1 MKKATFSSS
10 ILKEMS
16 HRSFTLIELLV
27 VIAIIAILAGMLLP
41 ALNSARE
48 KGRQADCQGDLKQI
62 MTTSLM
68 YTQDNN
74 EWVMPIGMGSR
85 YWYGIM
91 FEDYGVSANAFSC
104 PSNKLNVTRVN
115 GEESSKAFCI
125 YDALYNKG
133 LTRRTYLAKYRA
145 GMQMFGTTQQAL
157 FKSSKVNSATSS
169 FIYWCSQWNNGTNN
183 VMGYNLAPALYNNNG
198 SWGDKQPLPTHGDKY
213 VASFFDGHVS
223 SHTLEQMRLFHD
235 TNNYLSRSW

>member
-41 ALNSARE
+41 ALNNARE

-62 MTTSLM
+62 ITTSLM
-68 YTQDNN
+68 YTQDND
-74 EWVMPIGMGSR
+74 EWVMPVGMGSR
-85 YWYGIM
+85 YWYAFM
-91 FEDYGVSANAFSC
+91 LEDYGVSEKAFAC
-104 PSNKLNVTRVN
+104 PSNNRNVTRVASEDS
-115 GEESSKAFCI
+115 GSFFYVE
-125 YDALYNKG
+125 DALYNKG
-133 LTRRTYLAKYRA
+133 LTRRTYLANYRA
-145 GMQMFGTTQQAL
+145 GMQMFGATQQAL
-157 FKSSKVNSATSS
+157 YKSSKVNSATKS
-169 FIYWCSQWNNGTNN
+169 FIYWCSQWISGTNN